1 MLAVQCSL
9 VMFRNDYLSIH
20 NIPFARAADLK
31 PKEKIAFATNTKTL
45 KEGSPGRYTWTYP
58 QQAVSNMSDHVV
70 YLLGGEQPQREGA
83 PLILYQQ
90 LEKTKKLL
98 KIQIFAHLPC

>member
-1 MLAVQCSL
+1 M
-9 VMFRNDYLSIH
+9 
-20 NIPFARAADLK
+20 
-31 PKEKIAFATNTKTL
+31 ATNTQAQ

-58 QQAVSNMSDHVV
+58 QQRVPNMSDHIV

-90 LEKTKKLL
+90 LEEQKTHLNFKSLL
-98 KIQIFAHLPC
+98 IYPGNPLRLT